1 MPDLFSLGGLA
12 TGWGPEYPNRN
23 ATFSTTMGG
32 STSFLVG
39 ASNSHTFGGS
49 LKTSTNFNE
58 LLRLI
63 ANPALSP
70 LHQTLFNL
78 ILGGGESAYSLGN
91 KKSLA
96 YRASPNFTVD
106 RYYKG
111 GGALLNKDEWDG
123 TSNKIKDI
131 KVEGDTDLIH
141 FLFPA
146 FFSTTLCAWDMVLVY
161 HYDIGR
167 ATNGVVT
174 GSVQQDGKLSEDRQ
188 NFNDTPEEDRN
199 PRDES
204 FYKTGDDLM
213 MYLGIYQTLG
223 VPIMKLLEAIA
234 FAAKSAD
241 QSFFSVRNLLDK
253 MDWKV
258 KLATAAVALC
268 LAPVV
273 ISLGICPAIL
283 IFLYKLLKP
292 LGIGLAQLYRY
303 ISNGLATLFSP
314 ELLAVES

>member
-1 MPDLFSLGGLA
+1 MPDLFTLGGLA
-12 TGWGPEYPNRN
+12 TSWGPEYPNRN

-204 FYKTGDDLM
+204 FYKTGDSLM
-213 MYLGIYQTLG
+213 MALGIYQNLG

-234 FAAKSAD
+234 FAAKSAAG
-241 QSFFSVRNLLDK
+241 SGG
-253 MDWKV
+253 
-258 KLATAAVALC
+258 LAVGFTGILAWMTYRTSKALALC
-268 LAPVV
+268 LSPV
-273 ISLGICPAIL
+273 IITLGL
-283 IFLYKLLKP
+283 LEGTLTFVYTLLKP

-314 ELLAVES
+314 ELLTVES

>member
-1 MPDLFSLGGLA
+1 MPDLFTLGGLA
-12 TGWGPEYPNRN
+12 TNWGPEYPNRN

-39 ASNSHTFGGS
+39 AANGHTFGAS

-131 KVEGDTDLIH
+131 KVEGDTELIH

-161 HYDIGR
+161 HYDIGK

-174 GSVQQDGKLSEDRQ
+174 GSVQQDGKLSEDRA
-188 NFNDTPEEDRN
+188 NLGTEKERDG
-199 PRDES
+199 RDES
-204 FYKTGDDLM
+204 FYKTGDYLFIA
-213 MYLGIYQTLG
+213 LGIYQTLG
-223 VPIMKLLEAIA
+223 VPIMKLLESVV
-234 FAAKSAD
+234 FAAK
-241 QSFFSVRNLLDK
+241 
-253 MDWKV
+253 
-258 KLATAAVALC
+258 TAAESGARAITLTEILARQTYRSSKALALC
-268 LAPVV
+268 LSPV
-273 ISLGICPAIL
+273 IITLGLLEGTLTII
-283 IFLYKLLKP
+283 YTLLKP
-292 LGIGLAQLYRY
+292 LGIGLAQFFRY

-314 ELLAVES
+314 ELLTVES

>member
-32 STSFLVG
+32 STGFTVG
-39 ASNSHTFGGS
+39 SVNGHTFGAT
-49 LKTSTNFNE
+49 LRTTTNFNE

-91 KKSLA
+91 VKSLRF
-96 YRASPNFTVD
+96 RASPNFTVD

-111 GGALLNKDEWDG
+111 GGMLLNKDEWDG

-131 KVEGDTDLIH
+131 KVEGDTELIH

-161 HYDIGR
+161 YYDIGR

-188 NFNDTPEEDRN
+188 NFNDTPEEDRD

-314 ELLAVES
+314 ELLTVES

>member
-32 STSFLVG
+32 STGFTVG
-39 ASNSHTFGGS
+39 SVNGHTFGAT
-49 LKTSTNFNE
+49 LRTTTNFNE

-91 KKSLA
+91 VKSLRF
-96 YRASPNFTVD
+96 RASPNFTVD

-111 GGALLNKDEWDG
+111 GGMLLNKDEWDG

-131 KVEGDTDLIH
+131 KVEGDTELIH

-167 ATNGVVT
+167 ATNNVVT
-174 GSVQQDGKLSEDRQ
+174 GSVQQDGKLSEDRA
-188 NFNDTPEEDRN
+188 NVGTEDERDG
-199 PRDES
+199 RDES
-204 FYKTGDDLM
+204 FYKTGDTLM
-213 MYLGIYQTLG
+213 RALGIYQTLG

-234 FAAKSAD
+234 FAAKSAAG
-241 QSFFSVRNLLDK
+241 SGG
-253 MDWKV
+253 
-258 KLATAAVALC
+258 LAVGFTGILAWMTYRSSKALALC
-268 LAPVV
+268 LSPV
-273 ISLGICPAIL
+273 IITLGLLEGTLTFI
-283 IFLYKLLKP
+283 YTLLKP

-314 ELLAVES
+314 ELLTVES

>member
-1 MPDLFSLGGLA
+1 MFDLFSLGGLA

-32 STSFLVG
+32 STGFTVG
-39 ASNSHTFGGS
+39 SVNGHTFGAT
-49 LKTSTNFNE
+49 LRTTTNFNE

-91 KKSLA
+91 VKSLRF
-96 YRASPNFTVD
+96 RASPNFTVD

-111 GGALLNKDEWDG
+111 GGMLLNKDEWDG

-131 KVEGDTDLIH
+131 KVEGDTELIH

-167 ATNGVVT
+167 ATNNVVT
-174 GSVQQDGKLSEDRQ
+174 GSVQQDGKLSEDRA
-188 NFNDTPEEDRN
+188 NVGTEDERDG
-199 PRDES
+199 RDES
-204 FYKTGDDLM
+204 FYKTGDTLM
-213 MYLGIYQTLG
+213 RALGIYQTLG

-234 FAAKSAD
+234 FAAKSAAG
-241 QSFFSVRNLLDK
+241 SGG
-253 MDWKV
+253 
-258 KLATAAVALC
+258 LAVGFTGILAWMTYRSSKALALC
-268 LAPVV
+268 LSPV
-273 ISLGICPAIL
+273 IITLGLLEGTLTFI
-283 IFLYKLLKP
+283 YTLLKP

>member
-1 MPDLFSLGGLA
+1 MPDLFTLGGLA
-12 TGWGPEYPNRN
+12 TNWGPEYPNRN

-39 ASNSHTFGGS
+39 AANGHTFGAS

-111 GGALLNKDEWDG
+111 GGMLLNKDEWDG

-131 KVEGDTDLIH
+131 KVEGDTELIH

-146 FFSTTLCAWDMVLVY
+146 FFSTTLCAWNMVLVY
-161 HYDIGR
+161 YYDIGK

-174 GSVQQDGKLSEDRQ
+174 GSVQQDGKLSEDRA
-188 NFNDTPEEDRN
+188 NVGTEKERDG
-199 PRDES
+199 RDES
-204 FYKTGDDLM
+204 FYKTGDTLM
-213 MYLGIYQTLG
+213 MALGIYQTLG

-234 FAAKSAD
+234 FAAKSAAG
-241 QSFFSVRNLLDK
+241 SGGLAVGYTGLLAWMTYRTSK
-253 MDWKV
+253 A
-258 KLATAAVALC
+258 LAVC
-268 LAPVV
+268 LSPV
-273 ISLGICPAIL
+273 IITLGLLEATL
-283 IFLYKLLKP
+283 RFVYTLLKP
-292 LGIGLAQLYRY
+292 LGIGLVQLYRH

-314 ELLAVES
+314 ELLTVES

>member
-1 MPDLFSLGGLA
+1 MFDLFSLGGLA

-32 STSFLVG
+32 STGFTVG
-39 ASNSHTFGGS
+39 SVNGHTFGAT
-49 LKTSTNFNE
+49 LRTTTNFNE

-91 KKSLA
+91 VKSLRF
-96 YRASPNFTVD
+96 RASPNFTVD

-111 GGALLNKDEWDG
+111 GGMLLNKDEWDG

-131 KVEGDTDLIH
+131 KVEGDTELIH

-167 ATNGVVT
+167 ATNNVVT
-174 GSVQQDGKLSEDRQ
+174 GSVQQDGKLSEDRA
-188 NFNDTPEEDRN
+188 NVGTEDERDG
-199 PRDES
+199 RDES
-204 FYKTGDDLM
+204 FYKTGDTLM
-213 MYLGIYQTLG
+213 RALGIYQPLG

-234 FAAKSAD
+234 FAAKSAAG
-241 QSFFSVRNLLDK
+241 SGG
-253 MDWKV
+253 
-258 KLATAAVALC
+258 LAVGFTGILAWMTYRSSKALALC
-268 LAPVV
+268 LSPV
-273 ISLGICPAIL
+273 IITLGLLEGTLTFI
-283 IFLYKLLKP
+283 YTLLKP

-314 ELLAVES
+314 ELLTVES

>member
-1 MPDLFSLGGLA
+1 MPDLFTLGGLA
-12 TGWGPEYPNRN
+12 TSWGPEYPNRN

-174 GSVQQDGKLSEDRQ
+174 GSVQQDGKLSEDRA
-188 NFNDTPEEDRN
+188 NVGTEDERDG
-199 PRDES
+199 RDES
-204 FYKTGDDLM
+204 FYKTGDTLM
-213 MYLGIYQTLG
+213 MVLGIYQNLG
-223 VPIMKLLEAIA
+223 VPFMKLLEAIA

>member
-1 MPDLFSLGGLA
+1 MYDLFTIGGLA

-23 ATFSTTMGG
+23 ATFATTMGG
-32 STSFLVG
+32 STAFTVG
-39 ASNSHTFGGS
+39 AANGHTFGAT
-49 LKTSTNFNE
+49 LRTTTNFNE

-174 GSVQQDGKLSEDRQ
+174 GSVQQDGKLSEDRA
-188 NFNDTPEEDRN
+188 NVGTEDERDG
-199 PRDES
+199 RDES
-204 FYKTGDDLM
+204 FYKTGDTLM
-213 MYLGIYQTLG
+213 MVLGIYQNLG
-223 VPIMKLLEAIA
+223 VPFMKLLEAIA

-314 ELLAVES
+314 ELLTVES

>member
-1 MPDLFSLGGLA
+1 MDLFTLGGLA
-12 TGWGPEYPNRN
+12 TYWGPEYPNRN
-23 ATFSTTMGG
+23 ASFSTTMGG

-188 NFNDTPEEDRN
+188 NFNDTPEEDRD

-204 FYKTGDDLM
+204 FYKTGDTLM
-213 MYLGIYQTLG
+213 MALGIYQTLG

-258 KLATAAVALC
+258 KLATASVALC

-314 ELLAVES
+314 ELLTVES

>member
-1 MPDLFSLGGLA
+1 MPDLFTLGGLA
-12 TGWGPEYPNRN
+12 TSWGPEYPNRN

-131 KVEGDTDLIH
+131 KVEGDTELIH

-174 GSVQQDGKLSEDRQ
+174 GSVQQDGKLSEDRA
-188 NFNDTPEEDRN
+188 NVGTEDERDG
-199 PRDES
+199 RDES
-204 FYKTGDDLM
+204 FYKTGDTLM
-213 MYLGIYQTLG
+213 MVLGIYQNLG
-223 VPIMKLLEAIA
+223 VPFMKLLEAIA

>member
-1 MPDLFSLGGLA
+1 MPDLFTLGGLA

-23 ATFSTTMGG
+23 ANFSTTMGG

-39 ASNSHTFGGS
+39 SSNSHTFGGS

-131 KVEGDTDLIH
+131 KVEGDTALIH

-146 FFSTTLCAWDMVLVY
+146 FFSTTLCAWNMVLVY

-188 NFNDTPEEDRN
+188 NFNDTPEEDRD

-204 FYKTGDDLM
+204 FYKTGDTLM
-213 MYLGIYQTLG
+213 MALGIYQTLG

-258 KLATAAVALC
+258 KLATASVALC

-314 ELLAVES
+314 ELLTVES

>member
-1 MPDLFSLGGLA
+1 MDLFTLGGLA
-12 TGWGPEYPNRN
+12 TFFGAEYPNRN
-23 ATFSTTMGG
+23 ASFSTTMGG
-32 STSFLVG
+32 STSYTVG
-39 ASNSHTFGGS
+39 TASGHTFGAT
-49 LKTSTNFNE
+49 LRTTTNFNE

-70 LHQTLFNL
+70 LHQTLFNV

-91 KKSLA
+91 VKSLRF
-96 YRASPNFTVD
+96 RASPNFTVD

-131 KVEGDTDLIH
+131 KVEGDTELIH

-161 HYDIGR
+161 HYDIGK

-204 FYKTGDDLM
+204 FYKTGDYLFIA
-213 MYLGIYQTLG
+213 LGIYQTLG
-223 VPIMKLLEAIA
+223 VPIMKLLESVVFGKKI
-234 FAAKSAD
+234 AD
-241 QSFFSVRNLLDK
+241 QIFSSVRNLLDK
-253 MDWKV
+253 LDSKV
-258 KLATAAVALC
+258 KLATASVALC

-283 IFLYKLLKP
+283 IFLYKLLEP

-314 ELLAVES
+314 ELLTVES